1 MILQRNKG
9 QTTLREDSPEA
20 ITYAKAGVD
29 INRANAVLDAILPHC
44 LATHDDLVVS
54 GLGPFASAVRIGP
67 IVGSMEDP
75 LLVQSAD
82 GPGTGLQ
89 EAMDAL
95 RDLLRAQG
103 TNEFVD
109 DLLMRTMADGFAILG
124 YNNVLHGFADLACG
138 GPWVVPTTVIDTIDS
153 TDMDPFVHEL
163 IVRGMMEACL
173 SFPADERPMIVG
185 GECAQM
191 KGTIVSGQYNF
202 GITATGFIDMK
213 YALRPKQNT
222 RPGNI
227 VVGAASNGI
236 HLNGF
241 SLQRMIRK
249 SLGMSLYDSDVENG
263 LAEPFLTELLRRQPN
278 YAWIARQVAAA
289 GIPIMAIAHITGG
302 GLFDNNLRNLPDGCR
317 MVIDASAWPIPPF
330 MQWLVKMSNVPFD
343 DAFSALNMGIGQT
356 YTLAT
361 HEDAEECVEYING
374 SLNANP
380 SAWIIGEIVEGDCG
394 VEINYPD

>member
-1 MILQRNKG
+1 M
-9 QTTLREDSPEA
+9 REDDPTA

-29 INRANAVLDAILPHC
+29 IDRANAVLDAILPHC

-67 IVGSMEDP
+67 IIESMEDP

-89 EAMDAL
+89 EAMEAL
-95 RDLLRAQG
+95 RNLTTIGNVATLK
-103 TNEFVD
+103 D
-109 DLLMRTMADGFAILG
+109 DPLTQTMADGFAILG

-138 GPWVVPTTVIDTIDS
+138 GPWVIPTTVIDTIDS
-153 TDMDPFVHEL
+153 TDMDPIVHGL

-191 KGTIVSGQYNF
+191 KGTIAPGQYNF

-213 YALRPKQNT
+213 HALRPKQNT
-222 RPGNI
+222 RPGNV
-227 VVGAASNGI
+227 VVGVASNGI

-249 SLGMSLYDSDVENG
+249 SVGMSLYSDDVENG
-263 LAEPFLTELLRRQPN
+263 LTEPFLTQLLRRQPN
-278 YAWIARQVAAA
+278 YAWIARQVAAV
-289 GIPIMAIAHITGG
+289 GIPITAIAHITGG

-317 MVIDASAWPIPPF
+317 MVIDASSWSIPPF
-330 MQWLVKMSNVPFD
+330 MQWLVKMGNVPLD

-361 HEDAEECVEYING
+361 REDATECVEYING

-394 VEINYPD
+394 VEINCPD